1 LAVAGDAVEGVS
13 LLKVLD
19 RKNVDSYAR
28 LARAAA
34 LVKFAAL
41 TGALGYVVS
50 EAASPLFGSR
60 VR

>member
-1 LAVAGDAVEGVS
+1 MAGDAIEGVS

-28 LARAAA
+28 IARAAA

-41 TGALGYVVS
+41 AGALGYVVA
-50 EAASPLFGSR
+50 EGASPLRGFADR
-60 VR
+60 